1 MSMARKAPNFTR
13 TTKIANDPCSVWMSA
28 SLDGENRSLV
38 CLLQTIRA
46 ILESYYSRRMAGDR
60 ADVEDL
66 VQDTLIAIYQ
76 YRDNYD
82 LSRPL
87 RGWLFGIARHKLID
101 YFRSQ
106 RSHIRLD
113 LDLAEHISVNEG
125 FESDVTTK
133 LDIERLLGTLPS
145 KQANAIRDTQITG
158 MTAIESAARWD
169 MGESDVRVSVHRGL
183 RAMQRSVSLC

>member
-1 MSMARKAPNFTR
+1 
-13 TTKIANDPCSVWMSA
+13 
-28 SLDGENRSLV
+28 
-38 CLLQTIRA
+38 
-46 ILESYYSRRMAGDR
+46 
-60 ADVEDL
+60 
-66 VQDTLIAIYQ
+66 LIAIYQ